1 MVSLG
6 LEVWIVESGYMVL
19 WLFLRQCL
27 EFSLRLPVNPHMAL
41 WWPALD
47 SSNDICPAMLEAVE
61 TRKQC
66 CEGGRH
72 NGYFVINVN
81 DTSLVG
87 AGR

>member
-1 MVSLG
+1 MVVPEAVFRIL
-6 LEVWIVESGYMVL
+6 LEALSD
-19 WLFLRQCL
+19 
-27 EFSLRLPVNPHMAL
+27 NPHMAL

-47 SSNDICPAMLEAVE
+47 SANDICPAMLEAVE

-72 NGYFVINVN
+72 HGYFVINVN